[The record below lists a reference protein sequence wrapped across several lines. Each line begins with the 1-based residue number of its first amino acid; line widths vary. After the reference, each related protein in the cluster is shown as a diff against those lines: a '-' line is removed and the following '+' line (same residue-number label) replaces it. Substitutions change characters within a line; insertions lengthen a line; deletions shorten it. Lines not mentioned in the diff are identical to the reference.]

1 MFVYIWKRPDG
12 TPFYVGC
19 SKSIRRTD
27 PTASGGRG
35 WLCRQALAE
44 IGPFNVIVELH
55 RVGSMEEG
63 SKLEQH
69 YIALFGRIQLGTGP
83 LTNLRI
89 GGDGLSKNM
98 SEAGMETHRRRMVE
112 NNPMKDPAIRAK
124 ATERLKRVMQQ
135 YTGNNNPA
143 KRPEVREKI
152 KAKWADP
159 EFRAMMKKVRTGKP
173 RKFSASHLQ
182 SLREKVLDPSG
193 PFANAHIK
201 LNTDPLTREKRIAAL
216 RTEDVK
222 AKISAG
228 NKKAWANKS
237 PEARAAQARGL
248 TAPKSDE
255 TRRKISE
262 AAKLR
267 WAKRRNAIT

>member
-19 SKSIRRTD
+19 SKSKRRTD

-35 WLCRQALAE
+35 WLCRQTLAE
-44 IGPFNVIVELH
+44 VGPFNVIVELH

-63 SKLEQH
+63 GKLEQH

-83 LTNLRI
+83 LTNLKV

-98 SEAGMETHRRRMVE
+98 SEAGMETHRRRMIE
-112 NNPMKDPAIRAK
+112 NNPMKNPVIRAK
-124 ATERLKRVMQQ
+124 IIERLKRVMRR
-135 YTGNNNPA
+135 YAGDNNPA

-159 EFRAMMKKVRTGKP
+159 EFRAMMKKTRTGRK
-173 RKFSASHLQ
+173 RKFSAAHLQ
-182 SLREKVLDPSG
+182 SLRARALDPNG
-193 PFANAHIK
+193 PLAQAHIR
-201 LNTDPLTREKRIAAL
+201 LNTDPLIKEKRIAAL
-216 RTEDVK
+216 RTEHVR

-228 NKKAWANKS
+228 SKKAWGNKS
-237 PEARAAQARGL
+237 PEARAAQTRGL

-267 WAKRRNAIT
+267 WAKKRNTVT